1 MPRIDILRCFA
12 SATDGSGEPSP
23 AMMMAERRSRKVGA
37 LPDKARMVLNAALH
51 CLPDQ
56 LPEQTNRHAMG
67 VSLGTQCGA
76 MDAAQTCLTTMHTE
90 GFGAVTPSWY
100 ATGLPNAT
108 AAIVAA
114 IHDLRGPNLT
124 LMGYTAGIEAIV
136 MACRQLTAGRA
147 DAMLAGGFDA
157 VTPVMQTLAR
167 TYPDLAETTLQ
178 AGVGLLWLT
187 RANKAQVPLAS
198 IVGWSQ
204 GWLSRESFVR
214 GDHGDLLTQAHSML
228 DTPAGD
234 IRIHLVTPGQQDQ
247 LAATAV
253 QRLVSD
259 IVEAGLPGL
268 HALLVQGLTPSACC
282 LLIDKH
288 LPN

>member
-12 SATDGSGEPSP
+12 SATDGCGEPSP

-51 CLPDQ
+51 CLPDE
-56 LPEQTNRHAMG
+56 LPEHTSRHAMG

-76 MDAAQTCLTTMHTE
+76 MDAAQACLTTMHTE

-114 IHDLRGPNLT
+114 IHDLQGPNLT
-124 LMGYTAGIEAIV
+124 LMGYTGGIEAIT
-136 MACRQLTAGRA
+136 MACRQLMAGRA

-167 TYPDLAETTLQ
+167 TCPDLADTTLQ

-187 RANKAQVPLAS
+187 QAGNAPAPLAS

-204 GWLSRESFVR
+204 GWLPREALVR
-214 GDHGDLLTQAHSML
+214 GNHGDLVAQACSML
-228 DTPAGD
+228 DTPAGG
-234 IRIHLVTPGQQDQ
+234 ITTHLVTPGRHDQ

-253 QRLVSD
+253 QRLVND
-259 IVEAGLPGL
+259 IVEAGQPGL
-268 HALLVQGLTPSACC
+268 HALLVQGLTPNACC
-282 LLIDKH
+282 LLIDKPLFH
-288 LPN
+288 